1 LSSDD
6 STAVATTGADAS
18 TDVDEPEP
26 RDERREHLLSLFEGA
41 LGDAIVD
48 SHIRPGAGLWIRVTR
63 DAWKTAASTAKD
75 HLGFR
80 FFDFLSAIDWLPSPF
95 GRDMDS
101 QEDVTASAA
110 ESGGT
115 ASAAESGGT
124 ASAAESVDPEESVPM
139 TTGLAGGDTRF
150 QLLARVYDTR
160 NAQSVIFKAD
170 LPDDDLRA
178 ESWASVYHGADWHE
192 RETWEM
198 FGIVFENRSKLDHI
212 YLPSQFEGHPL
223 RKDFP
228 LLARRVKP
236 WPGIVDVEPMP
247 GSDDDDDGEDDGEGD
262 SE

>member
-6 STAVATTGADAS
+6 ATAVATAGSDAS
-18 TDVDEPEP
+18 TDVEEPEP
-26 RDERREHLLSLFEGA
+26 RDERREHLLSQFQGA

-63 DAWKTAASTAKD
+63 DAWKSAATMARD
-75 HLGFR
+75 DFGFR

-101 QEDVTASAA
+101 QEDLVASAA
-110 ESGGT
+110 ESGDI
-115 ASAAESGGT
+115 ASAAESGDT
-124 ASAAESVDPEESVPM
+124 AHGVDPKDPVPM

-160 NAQSVIFKAD
+160 NALSVVFKAD

-178 ESWASVYHGADWHE
+178 ESWSSVYHGADWHE

-198 FGIVFENRSKLDHI
+198 FGIVFENRSGLDHI
-212 YLPSQFEGHPL
+212 YLPSEFEGHPL

-247 GSDDDDDGEDDGEGD
+247 GSDDEDEGD
-262 SE
+262 AEGESE

>member
-6 STAVATTGADAS
+6 STAVDTTGSDAS
-18 TDVDEPEP
+18 TDVEAPEP
-26 RDERREHLLSLFEGA
+26 RDERREDVLRQFQAA

-63 DAWKTAASTAKD
+63 DAWRTAATTARD

-101 QEDVTASAA
+101 QEDVIASAA
-110 ESGGT
+110 ESGQAL
-115 ASAAESGGT
+115 ASAAESGQ
-124 ASAAESVDPEESVPM
+124 ALDAKEPVPM

-160 NAQSVIFKAD
+160 NARSVIFKAD

-178 ESWASVYHGADWHE
+178 ESWSSVYHGADWHE

-198 FGIVFENRSKLDHI
+198 FGIVFENRANLDHI

-247 GSDDDDDGEDDGEGD
+247 GSDDEADAEDDAAGE